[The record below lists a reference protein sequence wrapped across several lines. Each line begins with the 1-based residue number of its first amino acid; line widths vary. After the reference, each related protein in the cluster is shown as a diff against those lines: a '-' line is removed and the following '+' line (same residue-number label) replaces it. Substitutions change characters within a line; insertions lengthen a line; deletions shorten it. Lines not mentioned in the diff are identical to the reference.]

1 MKLKTKLLVDMDY
14 FLYRAASA
22 AEEEHEYNEELTVI
36 VGDFKRGKKIVNQEL
51 DKLKTR
57 FDTDDLLLC
66 WTDRKNFRKGV
77 DPSYKGNRTKRKPC
91 GYLKLKNWAMD
102 KWPSVMWPGL
112 EADDVLGILATKG
125 DLHNFMIVSPDK
137 DMQQIPCRIYNL
149 KDEFN
154 QTPELATRMLY
165 QQCLTGDSTDG
176 YSGAVGIGP
185 KRAGQLLDSCKGE
198 YWPTV
203 VQAFIDAGQT
213 EEDAIRNYNLARI
226 LTVKDWDADKQ
237 EPILYAPE
245 LIRA

>member
-1 MKLKTKLLVDMDY
+1 MDY

-66 WTDRKNFRKGV
+66 WTDRKNFRKDV

-102 KWPSVMWPGL
+102 KWPSVMKPGL
-112 EADDVLGILATKG
+112 EADDVLGILATRG

-137 DMQQIPCRIYNL
+137 DMMQIPCRIYNL
-149 KDEFN
+149 KDEYT
-154 QTPELATRMLY
+154 QTPELAERMLY
-165 QQCLTGDSTDG
+165 QQTLTGDSTDG

-226 LTVKDWDADKQ
+226 LTVNDWDADKQ

-245 LIRA
+245 LTRA